1 MKSSEP
7 KDTSID
13 SSEKKSSQNK
23 PVLFTIESP
32 NKKLLK
38 KRDSK

>member
-13 SSEKKSSQNK
+13 SSEKKTNPNK
-23 PVLFTIESP
+23 PILFTIEYP

-38 KRDSK
+38 RDSK